1 MNIDLTHMILY
12 KCGFFGA
19 LASCSEVARYFPLC
33 SMDATIDALLLIP
46 MNHQERLGIH
56 S

>member
-1 MNIDLTHMILY
+1 MKMDPTHLILY

-19 LASCSEVARYFPLC
+19 LASCSEVAPYFPFC
-33 SMDATIDALLLIP
+33 SMDTIVDALLLIP
-46 MNHQERLGIH
+46 MDHQEGLGIH